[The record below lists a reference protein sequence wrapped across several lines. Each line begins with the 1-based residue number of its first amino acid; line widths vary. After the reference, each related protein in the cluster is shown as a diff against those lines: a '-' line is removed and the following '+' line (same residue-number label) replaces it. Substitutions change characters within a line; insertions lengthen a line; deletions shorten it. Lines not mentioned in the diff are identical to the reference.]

1 MKFVDRSQLVLEVT
15 ELPDL
20 PLYSTVAA
28 EKMSESGPFG
38 GHEAVYRRVRWSLTG
53 CEPPADT
60 GVPVIC
66 RVGMG

>member
-1 MKFVDRSQLVLEVT
+1 MGNSSTGVETVLEVT

-38 GHEAVYRRVRWSLTG
+38 GHG
-53 CEPPADT
+53 
-60 GVPVIC
+60 
-66 RVGMG
+66 

>member
-1 MKFVDRSQLVLEVT
+1 VLEVT
-15 ELPDL
+15 EIPDL

-38 GHEAVYRRVRWSLTG
+38 GHGAVYRRVGWSLTG

-60 GVPVIC
+60 RVPVSC
-66 RVGMG
+66 RTVMG